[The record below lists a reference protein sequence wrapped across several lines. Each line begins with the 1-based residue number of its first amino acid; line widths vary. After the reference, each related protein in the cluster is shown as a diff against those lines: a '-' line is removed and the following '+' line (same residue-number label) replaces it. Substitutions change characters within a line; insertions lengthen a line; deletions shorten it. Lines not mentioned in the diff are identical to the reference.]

1 MRKLL
6 FALPLVAGASWAGTT
21 YYSSSQSEPAYDR
34 LLSQLNQ
41 TDYFKFESEE
51 YHSGF
56 TQSTAVTKVLL
67 VGEESSEPMFRLQH
81 VIDHSPVGV
90 DNAGT
95 RVGAN
100 SVVTTLLLESINPEF
115 AAALNGQEPLTLH
128 TRVDMTGNMI
138 NNLELASLSTTTND
152 KTIQFDGGNF
162 EIVSELSGRIHGFGS
177 TGNFVM
183 TDASGVEM
191 NIAEAPLEFDVQ
203 MLTRDIY
210 SGSFDWNMPSIAV
223 TNPVNGMD
231 FNLQDLRINSLSEI
245 QDSFMKSGMGIS
257 VGSLDA
263 PIPMDSINW
272 EFYMTGIPLDGITRY
287 KELEREILASG
298 SNDQMS
304 PEVGDKFVEMYKSL
318 FVPGTTVK
326 NVLEVGNHAGMIGTD
341 LTFIFEGDGSESGS
355 DYMQSGRDLLASLR
369 IDASLDADAA
379 AINMTPLAMFA
390 NVPPA
395 SDFIIN
401 DGVKYTADLS
411 FDDLILYVNGSSID
425 VIEQFG
431 LSGMIDQPLDF
442 LGTL

>member
-6 FALPLVAGASWAGTT
+6 LALPLVAGASWAGTT

-56 TQSTAVTKVLL
+56 TQSSAVTKVLL
-67 VGEESSEPMFRLQH
+67 VGEGGSEPLFRLQH

-115 AAALNGQEPLTLH
+115 ASALNGQEPMTLH
-128 TRVDMTGNMI
+128 TRVDMSGNMI
-138 NNLELASLSTTTND
+138 NSLELASLSTTSND

-162 EIVSELSGRIHGFGS
+162 EIVSELSGRIHGSGS

-183 TDASGVEM
+183 SDASGSQI
-191 NIAEAPLEFDVQ
+191 NIAEAPLKFDIQ
-203 MLTRDIY
+203 KLTGDIY
-210 SGSFDWNMPSIAV
+210 SGSLDWNMPSIAL
-223 TNPVNGMD
+223 TNPAMGMD
-231 FNLQDLRINSLSEI
+231 INLQDLRIDSISEI
-245 QDSFMKSGMGIS
+245 QGSFMKSGMGIS
-257 VGSLDA
+257 VGSLDS
-263 PIPMDSINW
+263 PVPVESVNW
-272 EFYMTGIPLDGITRY
+272 EFYMTGIPLDGITKF
-287 KELEREILASG
+287 KELEREMIANG
-298 SNDQMS
+298 SADTYNADIGKQ
-304 PEVGDKFVEMYKSL
+304 FAEMYKSL

-326 NVLEVGNHAGMIGTD
+326 NVLEVDNQGGKIASD
-341 LTFIFEGDGSESGS
+341 LSFIFEGDGSESGF
-355 DYMQSGRDLLASLR
+355 DYVLTARDLLAAFR

-390 NVPPA
+390 NMPPA

-401 DGVKYTADLS
+401 DGITYTADLS
-411 FDDLILYVNGSSID
+411 FDDLLLYVNGESRD

-431 LSGMIDQPLDF
+431 LASMLDTPLDY
-442 LGTL
+442 LGNF

>member
-6 FALPLVAGASWAGTT
+6 LALPLVAGASWAGTT

-56 TQSTAVTKVLL
+56 TQSSAVTKVSL
-67 VGEESSEPMFRLQH
+67 VGSDESEPLFRLQH

-90 DNAGT
+90 DNAGA

-100 SVVTTLLLESINPEF
+100 SVVTTLLFESINPEF
-115 AAALNGQEPLTLH
+115 ASALNGQEPVTLH
-128 TRVDMTGNMI
+128 TRVDMGGNMI
-138 NNLELASLSTTTND
+138 NNLELASLSATTNN

-162 EIVSELSGRIHGFGS
+162 EIVSELSGRIHGTGS

-183 TDASGVEM
+183 TDASGSEM
-191 NIAEAPLEFDVQ
+191 NIAEAPLEFDIQ

-210 SGSFDWNMPSIAV
+210 SGSLDWNVPSIAV
-223 TNPVNGMD
+223 TNPVMGMD
-231 FNLQDLRINSLSEI
+231 ISLQDLRINSISEV
-245 QDSFMKSGMGIS
+245 QNAFMKSGMGIS
-257 VGSLDA
+257 VGSLDT
-263 PIPMDSINW
+263 PVPVDSVNW
-272 EFYMTGIPLDGITRY
+272 EFYMTGIPLDGFTKF
-287 KELEREILASG
+287 KELERELLANG
-298 SNDQMS
+298 STDTYNADTGKQFA
-304 PEVGDKFVEMYKSL
+304 DMYKSL

-326 NVLEVGNHAGMIGTD
+326 NVLEVDNQGGKIGSSIS
-341 LTFIFEGDGSESGS
+341 FILEGDGSESGF
-355 DYMQSGRDLLASLR
+355 DYVLTARDLLAAFR

-390 NVPPA
+390 NMPPA

-401 DGVKYTADLS
+401 DGVTYRADLS
-411 FDDLILYVNGSSID
+411 FDDLLLYVNGESRD

-431 LSGMIDQPLDF
+431 LAAMLDTPLDY
-442 LGTL
+442 LGNF